1 MKAFDVFDRVI
12 AEGEK
17 SDLLE
22 IKRFGVK
29 SIFKKVKG
37 YQLSSELVINQD
49 LMTQAMEKTKK
60 MHGTEKHKDVA

>member
-49 LMTQAMEKTKK
+49 LMT
-60 MHGTEKHKDVA
+60 